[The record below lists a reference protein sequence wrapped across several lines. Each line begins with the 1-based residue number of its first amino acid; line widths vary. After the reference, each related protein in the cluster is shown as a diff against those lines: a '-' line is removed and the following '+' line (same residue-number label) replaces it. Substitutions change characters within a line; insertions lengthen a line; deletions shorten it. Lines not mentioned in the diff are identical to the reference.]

1 MYISRNT
8 KFAKMRNTRLQ
19 FVTAGKNRQA
29 YQFAFKR
36 KDAIMRNIQVIIA
49 CIIAFVA
56 GTGLYEIL
64 K

>member
-1 MYISRNT
+1 M
-8 KFAKMRNTRLQ
+8 KNTRLQ
-19 FVTAGKNRQA
+19 LVTAGKNKQA

-36 KDAIMRNIQVIIA
+36 KDAIMRNIQIIIA

-56 GTGLYEIL
+56 GSGLYEIL